1 MFLMEK
7 EKNDLTSGSLGKK
20 ILLFAMPLA
29 ATGILQQLFNAADI
43 AVLGRYVG
51 SDAMAAVGS
60 NTPLTA
66 LIINLFVGISIGA
79 NVVIAHYI
87 GMGNRKKVSDA
98 VHTSLMIAVLSG
110 AVIALICEL
119 IAPAILGLLSIPDEV
134 YDMALLYFR
143 VYIMGMPVILLY
155 DFASAIF
162 RSRGNTRT
170 PLICLLTSGIVNVM
184 LNLFFVIVLKMTV
197 NGVALATVLANL
209 VSSALLV
216 WFLMHEESEIKVDF
230 GKLLGRSNP
239 DGEDTLQ
246 RADKPKFIDIG
257 ILKEMIKIG
266 LPAGLQGMVFCFS
279 NVIIQSSINKLGA
292 DVMAGSSAAFN
303 IEIFAYYVLNSFGQA
318 CTTFTGQNYGANKPD
333 RCRRVLRLTLI
344 QDMLFAMILPILIL
358 CFGKELLSLFNN
370 EPAII
375 ETGLVRLRYILLA
388 EGINVIIE
396 IFSGYMRGFGY
407 SLFPA
412 LTCTVCICGV
422 RLTWVYAVFP
432 KNQTF
437 PTLMTCYPIS
447 WGLTAVV
454 MLIVYFYTKNTY
466 LKDFFAQEKKAQ

>member
-1 MFLMEK
+1 MGK
-7 EKNDLTSGSLGKK
+7 VKNDLTEGDLGKN

-87 GMGNRKKVSDA
+87 GMGNREKVTKA
-98 VHTSLMIAVLSG
+98 VHTSLLIAVLSG
-110 AVIALICEL
+110 AVIAAICEL

-143 VYIMGMPVILLY
+143 VYIMGMPVVLLY

-170 PLICLLTSGIVNVM
+170 PLICLLTSGIVNVI
-184 LNLFFVIVLKMTV
+184 LNLFFVLVLKMTV

-209 VSSALLV
+209 ISSALLV
-216 WFLMHEESEIKVDF
+216 WFLMHEESEIRVDF
-230 GKLLGRSNP
+230 NKLLGRSKETEETIQSAGRP
-239 DGEDTLQ
+239 QL
-246 RADKPKFIDIG
+246 IDAG
-257 ILKEMIKIG
+257 ILGEMIKIG

-279 NVIIQSSINKLGA
+279 NVIIQSAINKLGA

-318 CTTFTGQNYGANKPD
+318 CTTFTGQNYGANKPE
-333 RCRRVLRLTLI
+333 RCRKVLQLTLL
-344 QDMLFAMILPILIL
+344 QDMLCAIVLPLVILF
-358 CFGKELLSLFNN
+358 FGRPLLGIFNSDPN
-370 EPAII
+370 II
-375 ETGLVRLRYILLA
+375 ATGMVRLRYILLA
-388 EGINVIIE
+388 EFINVIIE

-422 RLTWVYAVFP
+422 RLTWVYSVFE
-432 KNQTF
+432 KHQTF
-437 PTLMTCYPIS
+437 PMLMTCYPIS

-454 MLIVYFYTKNTY
+454 MLIVYFYMRNKY
-466 LKDFFAQEKKAQ
+466 LADFFAQEKQTK